1 MAPRRR
7 SRQATVH
14 SPSKLHASWRLSQNF
29 LIFRQ
34 KSLRQN
40 SSLRIAA
47 HPRFAPLH
55 LKNAKPDDTDFVALH
70 EVPGEPNNGVG
81 EHGFG
86 PSLGDFMSFGDLG
99 CEMLQ
104 RHDGCL

>member
-1 MAPRRR
+1 MTPKR
-7 SRQATVH
+7 SARELDGFLQFLAGAEGDLLAGLD
-14 SPSKLHASWRLSQNF
+14 LHRF
-29 LIFRQ
+29 P
-34 KSLRQN
+34 
-40 SSLRIAA
+40 SLRIAA

-86 PSLGDFMSFGDLG
+86 PGLGDFMSFGDLG